1 MLSTEQQ
8 QIIEK
13 FQRNELTEHLIY
25 KKLALISRKKS
36 NAVILNNIALDELRH
51 AGIWAK
57 YSNRKIKPNILK
69 YRWFVT
75 VSRLLGVTFA
85 IKLMERGEENAQIA
99 YSKIDHIPE
108 ASTIQSE
115 ENGHEK
121 ALIEL
126 IDEDHLKYIGSIVLG
141 LNDALVELTGVLAGL
156 TLALQNPQL
165 IALTGGVTGIAA
177 ALSMSASEYLSTKSE
192 EGEATEKHA
201 ARASLYTGIA
211 YLGTVILLVAPFM
224 LISNIFISLT
234 ITFLVAI
241 GIIAGF
247 NYYISVVKDVKFNR
261 RFIEMLSICI
271 WVGGFSFLIG
281 YLFRMFLG
289 IEL

>member
-177 ALSMSASEYLSTKSE
+177 ALSMAASEYLSTKSE

-247 NYYISVVKDVKFNR
+247 NYYISVVKDVKFKR

-271 WVGGFSFLIG
+271 GVGGFSFLIG